1 MTGTGERVTRTDPGT
16 PGPPWPARLMRLLR
30 GDEARGTF
38 RRALWLVL
46 AGCTGFYVLDYGFG
60 RPQMALYSVFG
71 ALPLVLFAKL
81 PGPPR
86 ARARV
91 LLTVLPVAWLMV
103 TAGTLLAVTDWAAA
117 LGLLVVGFLASLLEV
132 VGPRAAVLAAA
143 VQLYYVLPCF
153 PPYEPDQLGYR
164 LGGITVGILLTV
176 VTDQLL
182 WADPPPAPY
191 RLRLAE
197 AAAALAGYCA
207 AAGADPRDRPDLADA
222 RRRVDEAQRAA
233 LLAATPP
240 DARPTS
246 VSLRDRGL
254 THTRVALAYLSGRIA
269 DVVETGAGS
278 GPDAGRLLAGAAA
291 VLERVAGNLRSA
303 ARDGDALELVLLVR
317 DFDGRREQ
325 RAAVG
330 VPGAEQQRD
339 AALRAVAEAV
349 LVVDRASRI
358 ALGDRLP
365 AGQDPSGP
373 FGYAVLSTPAWLLAR
388 LRLHLHPRSVLF
400 QNAVRLSVALAVARL
415 VVGAFD
421 LPHGFWVL
429 LALLSLM
436 RTSAADTRT
445 ALLPS
450 VIGTVAGALV
460 SVAMLTVVE
469 HNPVFYAVATP
480 IAFLVGFTVCPLLK
494 PWWIQAMITLAM
506 VLIFGQIT
514 DADWGI
520 PTLRVVNVLVG
531 GLIGTVAALVAW
543 PRGAHG
549 QLRSD
554 VADLLDRSGE
564 GVRAVTD
571 RLCGK
576 PVPATV
582 PLAAT
587 RRALLLAQSTHL
599 QYRNERMY
607 RTVGDPPW
615 GANMLVGYD
624 VLTGGSLLLA
634 RHAAAGPAV
643 AAAAPAVAE
652 RLTAGADLV
661 RAECEQAAAEL
672 RAGGA
677 GDRGHPG
684 PAAEGPGSTGRTDHG
699 RADPVPAEALLVADT
714 EAWFAAV
721 AADTARSRAAR
732 SEGWPPAP
740 GTGGHQGPAR

>member
-1 MTGTGERVTRTDPGT
+1 MTGTGERATRTDPGT
-16 PGPPWPARLMRLLR
+16 PGPPWSARLPRPLR
-30 GDEARGTF
+30 GDAARGTF

-46 AGCTGFYVLDYGFG
+46 AGCTGFYVLDYGLG
-60 RPQMALYSVFG
+60 RPQTALYSIFG
-71 ALPLVLFAKL
+71 TLPLVLFAKL

-86 ARARV
+86 ARAGV
-91 LLTVLPVAWLMV
+91 LLAVLPVAWLMV
-103 TAGTLLAVTDWAAA
+103 TAGTLLAVTHWAAA

-132 VGPRAAVLAAA
+132 VGPRPAVLAAA
-143 VQLYYVLPCF
+143 VQLSYVLPCF
-153 PPYEPDQLGYR
+153 PPYEPGQLGSR
-164 LGGITVGILLTV
+164 LVGITVGILLTV
-176 VTDQLL
+176 LVDQLL
-182 WADPPPAPY
+182 PADPPPAPY

-197 AAAALAGYCA
+197 VAAALAAYCA
-207 AAGADPRDRPDLADA
+207 AAGAGPGERSDLADA

-233 LLAATPP
+233 LLGETPP

-246 VSLRDRGL
+246 VSRRDRGL
-254 THTRVALAYLSGRIA
+254 THTRVALAYLGGRIT

-278 GPDAGRLLAGAAA
+278 GPDAGPLLAGAAA
-291 VLERVAGNLRSA
+291 ALERTAANLRTA
-303 ARDGDALELVLLVR
+303 ARDGDTSELALLVR

-325 RAAVG
+325 RAAAG
-330 VPGAEQQRD
+330 GPGAEQRRD
-339 AALRAVAEAV
+339 ATLRALAEAV
-349 LVVDRASRI
+349 LVADRASRI

-365 AGQDPSGP
+365 AGRDASGP
-373 FGYAVLSTPAWLLAR
+373 FGYAVLSAPAWLLAR

-400 QNAVRLSVALAVARL
+400 QNAVRLAVALAVARL
-415 VVGAFD
+415 VVGALD

-445 ALLPS
+445 ALVPS
-450 VIGTVAGALV
+450 VVGTVGGALV
-460 SVAMLTVVE
+460 SVAMLTLVG
-469 HNPVFYAVATP
+469 HNPAFYAVVTP

-494 PWWIQAMITLAM
+494 PWWIQGMITLAM
-506 VLIFGQIT
+506 VLIFGQVT

-531 GLIGTVAALVAW
+531 GLIGTAAALVAW

-554 VADLLDRSGE
+554 VADLLVRSGE

-571 RLCGK
+571 RLCGG
-576 PVPATV
+576 PVPPTA

-599 QYRNERMY
+599 QYRGERMY

-615 GANMLVGYD
+615 GASMLVGYD

-634 RHAAAGPAV
+634 RHEAAGPAV
-643 AAAAPAVAE
+643 AAAAPAVVE

-661 RAECEQAAAEL
+661 RAACERAAAEL

-677 GDRGHPG
+677 GDRGRPG
-684 PAAEGPGSTGRTDHG
+684 PAAEGPGSTGPTDHG
-699 RADPVPAEALLVADT
+699 HADPAPAEALLVADT
-714 EAWFAAV
+714 EAWLAAV

-732 SEGWPPAP
+732 SEGWPPTP
-740 GTGGHQGPAR
+740 GPGGHRGPAR